1 MIRIFRLLTWFFL
14 GVVLVTVPIL
24 SFAAVSPV
32 SVPGVSANAAGQLIY
47 TSRAGIPSVVY
58 PALSTSSPLS
68 VPLPPVAGVPPGRQ
82 LMVIPTTIS
91 PNAVRV
97 GTALVS
103 LARLAGPVGLG
114 LNLVTLVCST
124 TQICTSATDPNELV
138 ISNTINPYIYG
149 VSGFTRFSSVELCE
163 EYRRLY
169 APADPPSIWTPNAAD
184 TACMR
189 NGVNWQSYSKSVNPN
204 SSVTVGPPT
213 ESQWSAAAVSLA
225 AATGQLAQIV
235 QSLQAQGQPVPVDK
249 PVLSP
254 ASATSSPTTTV
265 NRDQAGNI
273 INTTTTS
280 TTTNISPV
288 TNTSTTNTVNV
299 TQVTNTTITDSTGA
313 VSSSTQ
319 TDLIPPEPDD
329 PDIQFDQVDD
339 VNLETQ
345 ELPLSMP
352 AASSWGEGSCPPDP
366 SVSVLGHPIAVP
378 VHVVCDYMTGVRGA
392 VIALFALISAYIVI
406 GVKFEG

>member
-1 MIRIFRLLTWFFL
+1 MRIFRLSAWFFF
-14 GVVLVTVPIL
+14 GVVLVAVPML

-32 SVPGVSANAAGQLIY
+32 SVPGVSSNAAGQLIY

-58 PALSTSSPLS
+58 PALSTSSSLS
-68 VPLPPVAGVPPGRQ
+68 VPVPPVAGVPPGRQ

-97 GTALVS
+97 GTAVVA
-103 LARLAGPVGLG
+103 LARLSGPIGLG
-114 LNLVTLVCST
+114 INLATLVCST
-124 TQICTSATDPNELV
+124 TQICTSTTNPDEMV
-138 ISNTINPYIYG
+138 ISKTTNPYIYG
-149 VSGFTRFSSVELCE
+149 MRGIVRYTASALCE

-169 APADPPSIWTPNAAD
+169 SPADSPSIWAPNVAD
-184 TACMR
+184 TGCMR
-189 NGVNWQSYSKSVNPN
+189 NGINWEGYSRSANPN
-204 SSVTVGPPT
+204 SSVSVGPPT
-213 ESQWSAAAVSLA
+213 ESDWSAAAASLA

-235 QSLQAQGQPVPVDK
+235 QALQNQGQPVPVDK

-254 ASATSSPTTTV
+254 ASATTNPTTTI

-273 INTTTTS
+273 VNTTTTT
-280 TTTNISPV
+280 TTTNISPI
-288 TNTSTTNTVNV
+288 TNTSMTNTVNV

-313 VSSSTQ
+313 VTSSTQ
-319 TDLIPPEPDD
+319 TDLTPPEPDE
-329 PDIQFDQVDD
+329 PEIQFDMVDD
-339 VNLETQ
+339 VNLVTQ

-352 AASSWGEGSCPPDP
+352 AAASWGEGSCPPDP
-366 SVSVLGHPIAVP
+366 SVSVLGHPIVVP
-378 VHVVCDYMTGVRGA
+378 VHVVCDYMIGVRGA